1 MSPERSTFVVW
12 VTCFFPSVIGVMKA
26 GFPPDRD
33 GKGCEMKSIHVVFG
47 AAGTE
52 TMIRAHNL
60 AVSERDAFVHEIE
73 NSQDIRLVMASRYDR
88 CIATL
93 SAVSEEMARDRMSGM
108 VAASRARPCAMTFE
122 AAAQR

>member
-1 MSPERSTFVVW
+1 MR
-12 VTCFFPSVIGVMKA
+12 
-26 GFPPDRD
+26 
-33 GKGCEMKSIHVVFG
+33 SIHVVFG
-47 AAGTE
+47 AAETE

-73 NSQDIRLVMASRYDR
+73 TSEDIRLVMASHYDR

-93 SAVSEEMARDRMSGM
+93 RAASEEMARDRILEM
-108 VAASRARPCAMTFE
+108 VTATRARPCAMTFE

>member
-1 MSPERSTFVVW
+1 
-12 VTCFFPSVIGVMKA
+12 MKA
-26 GFPPDRD
+26 DCPPDRD
-33 GKGCEMKSIHVVFG
+33 GKECEMKSIHVVFG

-73 NSQDIRLVMASRYDR
+73 SSEDIRRVMASRYVR

-93 SAVSEEMARDRMSGM
+93 RAASEEMARDRMLEM
-108 VAASRARPCAMTFE
+108 VSASRTRSCDMTFE
-122 AAAQR
+122 AAALR